1 MTVINTNVPAMTA
14 QRNLGLTHSSLSKSI
29 ERLSSG
35 LRINRASDD
44 AAGLSISEKLRAQ
57 VRGLNQAVRNS
68 LDGVSMIQPAEGAL
82 SEVHSIMQRMR
93 ELAVQASNGTLSSA
107 DRNAIQL
114 ELTQLSGAFLKI
126 STNTKFNALSLLTG
140 QLSVSIASGTINS
153 ANAFLTVA
161 AVDVSGLKSGQAYT
175 LDVNA
180 GTQLATFAGG
190 GVTQEISYRAM
201 VANDSQVLNF
211 DRVGASIQLRASGTV
226 TLANIATELDP
237 DSIVTSAVGPGVKIQ
252 IGSDAGVSNQ
262 LDLNFVQLDP
272 TTTLIGAAPSVI
284 DVSAANILL
293 GTLDTAIGT
302 VSNQRATLGALQN
315 ALESIIRNLNV
326 SSENLAASESRIRDL
341 DVAAETVSFTKSQI
355 LQQAGTAILAQA
367 NVMPQSVL
375 SLLR

>member
-1 MTVINTNVPAMTA
+1 M
-14 QRNLGLTHSSLSKSI
+14 
-29 ERLSSG
+29 
-35 LRINRASDD
+35 
-44 AAGLSISEKLRAQ
+44 
-57 VRGLNQAVRNS
+57 
-68 LDGVSMIQPAEGAL
+68 LDRQS
-82 SEVHSIMQRMR
+82 
-93 ELAVQASNGTLSSA
+93 
-107 DRNAIQL
+107 
-114 ELTQLSGAFLKI
+114 
-126 STNTKFNALSLLTG
+126 
-140 QLSVSIASGTINS
+140 
-153 ANAFLTVA
+153 
-161 AVDVSGLKSGQAYT
+161 
-175 LDVNA
+175 
-180 GTQLATFAGG
+180 
-190 GVTQEISYRAM
+190 
-201 VANDSQVLNF
+201 
-211 DRVGASIQLRASGTV
+211 
-226 TLANIATELDP
+226 LANIATELDP